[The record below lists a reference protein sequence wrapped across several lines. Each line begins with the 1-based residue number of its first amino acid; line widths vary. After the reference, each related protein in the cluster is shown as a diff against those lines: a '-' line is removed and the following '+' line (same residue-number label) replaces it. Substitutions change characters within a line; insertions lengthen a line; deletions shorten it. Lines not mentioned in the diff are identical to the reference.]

1 MKFLYIYSGSVSI
14 PQYHKSL
21 LMRILSRHHIVEQPD
36 MVIQEVEEFP
46 QHCLINSQERHL
58 IYQDEQLELFQ
69 LFQIDV
75 DV

>member
-1 MKFLYIYSGSVSI
+1 
-14 PQYHKSL
+14 
-21 LMRILSRHHIVEQPD
+21 MRILSRHHIVEQPD

>member
-1 MKFLYIYSGSVSI
+1 
-14 PQYHKSL
+14 
-21 LMRILSRHHIVEQPD
+21 MRILSRHHIVEQPD
-36 MVIQEVEEFP
+36 MVILEVEEFP
-46 QHCLINSQERHL
+46 QHCLINSQERYL